1 MSYELI
7 IMSPEGYRVGH
18 SFTRSLAKARQKA
31 AIILE
36 DYPRYICR
44 IYSYTSINADPVL
57 VEVVK

>member
-1 MSYELI
+1 MTYEMI
-7 IMSPEGYRVGH
+7 IISPEGYRVGV
-18 SFTRSLAKARQKA
+18 SYTRSLSKARQKA
-31 AIILE
+31 ANILE

>member
-7 IMSPEGYRVGH
+7 VMSPEGYRLGH
-18 SFTRSLAKARQKA
+18 AYTKSLQKARQKA

-44 IYSYTSINADPVL
+44 IYSYTNINADPVL
-57 VEVVK
+57 VEVIE

>member
-7 IMSPEGYRVGH
+7 VMSPEGYRVGYA
-18 SFTRSLAKARQKA
+18 FMKSLSKARQKA
-31 AIILE
+31 ANILQ

-57 VEVVK
+57 VEVIR

>member
-1 MSYELI
+1 MSYEVI

-18 SFTRSLAKARQKA
+18 SYTRSLSKARQKA
-31 AIILE
+31 ANILA

-57 VEVVK
+57 VEVVR

>member
-1 MSYELI
+1 MTYEMI

-18 SFTRSLAKARQKA
+18 SYTRSLYTARQKA
-31 AIILE
+31 ANILE

-44 IYSYTSINADPVL
+44 IYSYTSITSDPVL

>member
-7 IMSPEGYRVGH
+7 VMSPEGYRVGYAY
-18 SFTRSLAKARQKA
+18 TRSLSKARQKA

-57 VEVVK
+57 VEVVE

>member
-7 IMSPEGYRVGH
+7 VMSPEGYRVGH
-18 SFTRSLAKARQKA
+18 AFMKSLSRARQKA

-57 VEVVK
+57 VEVIR

>member
-1 MSYELI
+1 MSYEVI
-7 IMSPEGYRVGH
+7 IMSPEGYRLGH
-18 SFTRSLAKARQKA
+18 AYTKSLSKARQKA

-57 VEVVK
+57 VEVVR